1 MLPPKIWATASRH
14 HSPNVA
20 AIDPSTLTPPFTMSS
35 LTPTALSRWSCDA
48 ARALPAISTIR
59 SIHIYD
65 FDNTL
70 FGSPL
75 PNKQLWNTGT
85 CGQLQAQ
92 EFMTTGGWWHNPD
105 ILAATGNGLQAEEA
119 RAWAGSWNEKIV
131 ELVQLTM
138 EDRDALS
145 VLLTGRSESG
155 FSSLIKRMLAAKG
168 LSFDMVC
175 LKPTVSPAGETFS
188 STMFFKQALLRD
200 IVFTYS
206 QANEIR
212 IYEDRIK
219 HVKAFRDYF
228 SDLNRS
234 LLASTSTTRAPIT
247 AEVIHVQEAETHL
260 NPETEVVEVQKMINV
275 NNSAIL
281 ARTAPP
287 GTRPW
292 KIKRS
297 VFYTGYL
304 ISDPDIERLRKL
316 IQLPE
321 KCAFEHDL
329 RLLANN
335 ILITPRPAPRSILD
349 KVGGMG
355 ARLRWKVTGTA
366 SLENRIWAARVAPVN
381 GEKIY
386 TENSTP
392 MVVLATRRATKPMEA
407 GRIANWQPVSG
418 EQAIEFETVVGE
430 KVLLR
435 IEEEVSGEDEYEA
448 SFPNGKNARKH
459 PREDDGRE
467 FVRPAPSSGRG
478 IWNGNGN
485 ARGGGRGGGGGQY
498 SSPRGGFQQRG
509 GGDRGRGGGRGG
521 RGGGRGR
528 GGNEGRGGGGGGGRG
543 RGGRGGYRSL
553 DDNVGQGYGGGG
565 MQY

>member
-1 MLPPKIWATASRH
+1 M
-14 HSPNVA
+14 
-20 AIDPSTLTPPFTMSS
+20 ST
-35 LTPTALSRWSCDA
+35 LTPTALSRWSCDTT
-48 ARALPAISTIR
+48 RALPPVHQLKWISI
-59 SIHIYD
+59 ID

-70 FGSPL
+70 FASPL

-105 ILAATGNGLQAEEA
+105 ILAATGKGIEAEEA
-119 RAWAGSWNEKIV
+119 RGWAGSWNEKVV

-138 EDRDALS
+138 EDKDCLS
-145 VLLTGRSESG
+145 VLLTGRSEKG
-155 FSSLIKRMLAAKG
+155 FSSLIKKMVKARG
-168 LSFDMVC
+168 LEFDMTC
-175 LKPTVSPAGETFS
+175 LKPSVSPNGETFA
-188 STMFFKQALLRD
+188 STMLFKQALLRD
-200 IVFTYS
+200 IVFTYP
-206 QANEIR
+206 QAGEIR
-212 IYEDRIK
+212 IYEDRVK

-234 LLASTSTTRAPIT
+234 LLASTSTTRPPIT

-260 NPETEVVEVQKMINV
+260 NPEIEVAEVQKMINV
-275 NNSAIL
+275 NNTSLL
-281 ARTAPP
+281 AGTAPP

-316 IQLPE
+316 IHLPE
-321 KCAFEHDL
+321 NCPFEHDL
-329 RLLANN
+329 RHLANN

-349 KVGGMG
+349 KVGGIG

-366 SLENRIWAARVAPVN
+366 ALENRVWAARVAPVN

-392 MVVLATRRATKPMEA
+392 MVVLATRRAAKPIEA
-407 GRIANWQPVSG
+407 GRIQNWQPVNEG
-418 EQAIEFETVVGE
+418 FEFETVVGE

-435 IEEEVSGEDEYEA
+435 IEEEVRGEDEYEA

-459 PREDDGRE
+459 PREEDGRE
-467 FVRPAPSSGRG
+467 FVRPPPSSGRG
-478 IWNGNGN
+478 LWNGNSN
-485 ARGGGRGGGGGQY
+485 GRAGGGGGARGGNAQY
-498 SSPRGGFQQRG
+498 GGSPRGGFQQRG
-509 GGDRGRGGGRGG
+509 GGGGDRGRGAGGRGG
-521 RGGGRGR
+521 RGGRGR
-528 GGNEGRGGGGGGGRG
+528 GGNEGRGGGGGGGGGGRG

>member
-1 MLPPKIWATASRH
+1 
-14 HSPNVA
+14 
-20 AIDPSTLTPPFTMSS
+20 MSS

-48 ARALPAISTIR
+48 ARALPPVSR
-59 SIHIYD
+59 VKSLLIYD

-70 FGSPL
+70 FASPL
-75 PNKQLWNTGT
+75 PNKQLWNTFS
-85 CGQLQAQ
+85 CSMLQGQ

-105 ILAATGNGLQAEEA
+105 ILAATGKGLEEEEKT
-119 RAWAGSWNEKIV
+119 AWAGSWNEKIV
-131 ELVQLTM
+131 ELVHLSM
-138 EDRDALS
+138 EDKDALS

-168 LSFDMVC
+168 LEFDMVC

-188 STMFFKQALLRD
+188 STMHFKQALLRD

-206 QANEIR
+206 QATEIR

-234 LLASTSTTRAPIT
+234 LHSSTSTTRAPIT
-247 AEVIHVQEAETHL
+247 AEVIHIQEAETHL
-260 NPETEVVEVQKMINV
+260 QPEIEVATVQKMINV
-275 NNSAIL
+275 NNSAVL
-281 ARTAPP
+281 NNTAPP

-316 IQLPE
+316 INLPE
-321 KCAFEHDL
+321 KCSFENDL

-349 KVGGMG
+349 KVGGIG
-355 ARLRWKVTGTA
+355 ARLRWRVTGT
-366 SLENRIWAARVAPVN
+366 SCLENRVWAARVAPTDP
-381 GEKIY
+381 GSKIY

-392 MVVLATRRATKPMEA
+392 IVVLATRRNAKPAEA
-407 GRIANWQPVSG
+407 SRIQNWQPVSQG
-418 EQAIEFETVVGE
+418 LEFETVVGE

-435 IEEEVSGEDEYEA
+435 IEEEVRGEDEYEA
-448 SFPNGKNARKH
+448 QFPSGKNAKKH
-459 PREDDGRE
+459 PREEDHKE

-478 IWNGNGN
+478 IWNGGN
-485 ARGGGRGGGGGQY
+485 SRGRGGNGGGQY
-498 SSPRGGFQQRG
+498 NGSSRGGFQQRG
-509 GGDRGRGGGRGG
+509 GGDRGGRGG
-521 RGGGRGR
+521 VGRGRGDGSRRR
-528 GGNEGRGGGGGGGRG
+528 GGNEGRGGGGGGGGRG
-543 RGGRGGYRSL
+543 RGGGRGGYRSL

>member
-1 MLPPKIWATASRH
+1 MT
-14 HSPNVA
+14 
-20 AIDPSTLTPPFTMSS
+20 S

-48 ARALPAISTIR
+48 VRALPAISTIR
-59 SIHIYD
+59 AITIID

-70 FGSPL
+70 FASPL

-92 EFMTTGGWWHNPD
+92 DFMTTGGWWHNPT
-105 ILAATGNGLQAEEA
+105 ILAATGQGVEVEEA
-119 RAWAGSWNEKIV
+119 RAWAGSWNEKVV
-131 ELVQLTM
+131 ELVQLAM
-138 EDRDALS
+138 EDRENLS
-145 VLLTGRSESG
+145 VMLTGRGEAA
-155 FSSLIKRMLAAKG
+155 FSSLIKRMLKAKG
-168 LSFDMVC
+168 LEFDMVC
-175 LKPTVSPAGETFS
+175 LKPTVSPAGEKFG
-188 STMFFKQALLRD
+188 STMLFKQALLRD

-206 QANEIR
+206 NATEIR

-228 SDLNRS
+228 FDLNRS
-234 LLASTSTTRAPIT
+234 LLASTSPTRAPIT
-247 AEVIHVQEAETHL
+247 AEVIHVQETETHL
-260 NPETEVVEVQKMINV
+260 TPETEVVEIQKMINV
-275 NNSAIL
+275 NNSALL
-281 ARTAPP
+281 AGTAPP

-304 ISDPDIERLRKL
+304 ISDPDIERLRSL
-316 IQLPE
+316 IRLPE
-321 KCAFEHDL
+321 NCPYENDL
-329 RLLANN
+329 RHLANN

-349 KVGGMG
+349 KVGGIG

-366 SLENRIWAARVAPVN
+366 VLENRIWAARVAPLN

-392 MVVLATRRATKPMEA
+392 MVVLATRRTAKPIEA
-407 GRIANWQPVSG
+407 GRIQSWQPVS
-418 EQAIEFETVVGE
+418 ESSALEFETVVGE

-435 IEEEVSGEDEYEA
+435 IEEEVRGEDEYEA

-459 PREDDGRE
+459 PREEDGRE
-467 FVRPAPSSGRG
+467 FVRPPPSGGRG
-478 IWNGNGN
+478 LWNGNGN
-485 ARGGGRGGGGGQY
+485 GRGGGGARGGGGGGGGGQY
-498 SSPRGGFQQRG
+498 GGSPRGGFQQRG
-509 GGDRGRGGGRGG
+509 GGGGGDRGRGGGGRGG
-521 RGGGRGR
+521 RGGRGR
-528 GGNEGRGGGGGGGRG
+528 GGNEGRGGGGGGGGGRG
-543 RGGRGGYRSL
+543 RGGGRGGYRSL